1 MSERFSDEVLQRV
14 HEAGERAYI
23 GIKHELLD
31 DWQAIDAARFAAM
44 RAVLEGHLTQEIHH
58 EQCPWALADVLR
70 VRSVCGCPEGWPK
83 ASDGLRHDSIKPTS
97 GRLLSAKK
105 VKKASDGSPR

>member
-44 RAVLEGHLTQEIHH
+44 RAVLEAASETCTFCEHL
-58 EQCPWALADVLR
+58 LAAHDAYGCQARRCDCMPESVR
-70 VRSVCGCPEGWPK
+70 V
-83 ASDGLRHDSIKPTS
+83 
-97 GRLLSAKK
+97 
-105 VKKASDGSPR
+105 

>member
-44 RAVLEGHLTQEIHH
+44 RAVLEGHQQRHH
-58 EQCPWALADVLR
+58 AVCPQAW
-70 VRSVCGCPEGWPK
+70 SCKCPEGWPQGA

-105 VKKASDGSPR
+105 VKKASEGSPR